1 MVAAMSALHRTTID
15 LILSAVHKEA
25 GEDGMMCSFLSGTEP
40 DAPHWARH
48 FGVTI
53 FFSLKGMTKA
63 ALFVRRHGP
72 PYLRALSIEDIRDM
86 LQRFLTDN
94 FHDVGRETFL
104 SRFTESYAERV
115 SEPTKEA
122 LARSLAASSIFS
134 PTEELSLFPL
144 VPLVVEASFSSPAFF
159 LRAPDTLPE
168 EFDTDLRLQLVPDT
182 FPPLADYKYR
192 IERPKAWL
200 GVRSPVL
207 QASIKMKA
215 AILGATALTLPLY
228 RRHMFSGR
236 EMFGGFCTIHDGWRL
251 SFGEPHTPPLADDL
265 VIRQCDHDWLEIL
278 AAKLASNTQDDRRQ
292 VRTLEYFYRA
302 WPLEPAERFPALCM
316 TLDALYGEASQT
328 TQAIIEGVRATLG
341 PHLDERRL
349 RDLLK
354 IRGAVIHGGA
364 PDVYDSSKYLK
375 YYQAYSADPI
385 NDLDEVVT
393 ESMRR
398 RIFGA
403 ALRLQ
408 DNPNAEVIA
417 QMQAQGR
424 LPRKLRTGSILDA
437 PPTTAEQGEAQRTE
451 PR

>member
-1 MVAAMSALHRTTID
+1 MPTPHRTTVE
-15 LILSAVHKEA
+15 LILSAVHKDA
-25 GEDGMMCSFLSGTEP
+25 GEDGMRSSFLCGTEP
-40 DAPHWARH
+40 NAPHWARR
-48 FGVTI
+48 FSVEI
-53 FFSLKGMTKA
+53 FFSLKGMTEA

-72 PYLRALSIEDIRDM
+72 PYLQALSIQDIRHM
-86 LQRFLTDN
+86 LQKFLMDN
-94 FHDVGRETFL
+94 FHDVGRETLFQ
-104 SRFTESYAERV
+104 RFTESYAERV
-115 SEPTKEA
+115 SEPAKEA
-122 LARSLAASSIFS
+122 LAQLLAASSIFS

-144 VPLVVEASFSSPAFF
+144 VPLMVEKSFTSPSFF
-159 LRAPDTLPE
+159 LRAPDTLRA
-168 EFDTDLRLQLVPDT
+168 EFDAKLHLQLAPDT
-182 FPPLADYKYR
+182 FPPLADYEHR
-192 IERPKAWL
+192 TERPNAWL
-200 GVRSPVL
+200 GVRSPIL
-207 QASIKMKA
+207 QASVKMKA
-215 AILGATALTLPLY
+215 TILGAAALTLPLP
-228 RRHMFSGR
+228 RRYMFSGR

-251 SFGEPHTPPLADDL
+251 SFGEPDTPPLADNL
-265 VIRQCDHDWLEIL
+265 VIRQCDHDWLAIL

-302 WPLEPAERFPALCM
+302 WPLEPAERFPVLCM
-316 TLDALYGEASQT
+316 TLDALYGEASQS
-328 TQAIIEGVRATLG
+328 TQAIVDGVRTTLG
-341 PHLDERRL
+341 THLDEKRL
-349 RDLLK
+349 RDLMK

-408 DNPNAEVIA
+408 DNPNAGVIA

-437 PPTTAEQGEAQRTE
+437 PPTTAEQREAKRTE